1 MFWFFALATNIASAS
16 LTCPENTYA
25 SSGAVLAF
33 NPSGDAE
40 TFDRSIPTEVD
51 LGPVQWNV
59 LNNGGVTLVAKI
71 KFSSSPT
78 RYERVFAATDSATA
92 GNALFQI
99 MRRDQEEKMF
109 FIFNDGDTNC
119 VSPDI
124 AITNE
129 QWISMK
135 FWFNSATNNM
145 EVQLNDGDIHPTDC
159 SAVSGFFAQD
169 RLQNVNIFGRH
180 GGSSPH
186 FHGAIAGF
194 YGWNS
199 YLSAEAVDSVLNS
212 IVVGGKDSAIL
223 LECVPCPT
231 DGTFVSGCTCSSGTF
246 GSPGAVVA
254 FNPSSASEESFT
266 RVALNSKNVG
276 ETSWPLQTSSG
287 FTLITKFKFTGT
299 GAWFENVAYFGDA
312 AQIGNIWLRR
322 YGSGSEELLD
332 FRIYQGSSGIATD
345 SKCTIQS
352 AAGSVPQNTVLNI
365 IARWD
370 GSVIELDI
378 NGVKAST
385 DCNLVMQNR
394 VLSQTYIGSS
404 FIDTSIGGFVD
415 SSRFLLGDVYGM
427 YAWPRHLSDS
437 EAAQVLAAI
446 EIGSPDTLPALQCC
460 AADGSYTPEC
470 GCSDSHYKNL
480 KPVSAE
486 IHMNTGVNK
495 NWDDAYA
502 AAAAAGTR
510 LFTCTELKEYLQQN
524 GPINANS
531 GSSWVACTGSSS
543 CSGKDFMQAGP
554 SQSDRSTGQ
563 LHQDDKGWGCLGT
576 TRYQST
582 QIFMFYV
589 PEAFEC
595 AACPTDGTVVEG
607 CQPPCVDGTSFS
619 YWSIRKSTCP

>member
-1 MFWFFALATNIASAS
+1 MTFQKSMFWFFALATNIASAS

-145 EVQLNDGDIHPTDC
+145 EVQLNDGDIYYTDC
-159 SAVSGFFAQD
+159 STVSGFFAQD

-231 DGTFVSGCTCSSGTF
+231 ESGGDISACSS
-246 GSPGAVVA
+246 
-254 FNPSSASEESFT
+254 SAE
-266 RVALNSKNVG
+266 AG
-276 ETSWPLQTSSG
+276 ET
-287 FTLITKFKFTGT
+287 
-299 GAWFENVAYFGDA
+299 
-312 AQIGNIWLRR
+312 
-322 YGSGSEELLD
+322 
-332 FRIYQGSSGIATD
+332 
-345 SKCTIQS
+345 
-352 AAGSVPQNTVLNI
+352 
-365 IARWD
+365 
-370 GSVIELDI
+370 
-378 NGVKAST
+378 
-385 DCNLVMQNR
+385 DCEV
-394 VLSQTYIGSS
+394 
-404 FIDTSIGGFVD
+404 SI
-415 SSRFLLGDVYGM
+415 
-427 YAWPRHLSDS
+427 
-437 EAAQVLAAI
+437 
-446 EIGSPDTLPALQCC
+446 
-460 AADGSYTPEC
+460 
-470 GCSDSHYKNL
+470 
-480 KPVSAE
+480 
-486 IHMNTGVNK
+486 
-495 NWDDAYA
+495 
-502 AAAAAGTR
+502 
-510 LFTCTELKEYLQQN
+510 
-524 GPINANS
+524 
-531 GSSWVACTGSSS
+531 
-543 CSGKDFMQAGP
+543 
-554 SQSDRSTGQ
+554 
-563 LHQDDKGWGCLGT
+563 
-576 TRYQST
+576 
-582 QIFMFYV
+582 
-589 PEAFEC
+589 
-595 AACPTDGTVVEG
+595 
-607 CQPPCVDGTSFS
+607 S

>member
-1 MFWFFALATNIASAS
+1 MTPKKCMFWVFALATNMASAT

-33 NPSGDAE
+33 NPSAGAE

-71 KFSSSPT
+71 KFSASPT

-145 EVQLNDGDIHPTDC
+145 EVQLNDGDIYSTDC

-186 FHGAIAGF
+186 FHGAVAGF
-194 YGWNS
+194 YGFNS

-212 IVVGGKDSAIL
+212 IVVGGPDKL
-223 LECVPCPT
+223 PT
-231 DGTFVSGCTCSSGTF
+231 
-246 GSPGAVVA
+246 
-254 FNPSSASEESFT
+254 
-266 RVALNSKNVG
+266 
-276 ETSWPLQTSSG
+276 
-287 FTLITKFKFTGT
+287 
-299 GAWFENVAYFGDA
+299 
-312 AQIGNIWLRR
+312 
-322 YGSGSEELLD
+322 
-332 FRIYQGSSGIATD
+332 
-345 SKCTIQS
+345 
-352 AAGSVPQNTVLNI
+352 
-365 IARWD
+365 
-370 GSVIELDI
+370 
-378 NGVKAST
+378 
-385 DCNLVMQNR
+385 
-394 VLSQTYIGSS
+394 
-404 FIDTSIGGFVD
+404 
-415 SSRFLLGDVYGM
+415 
-427 YAWPRHLSDS
+427 
-437 EAAQVLAAI
+437 
-446 EIGSPDTLPALQCC
+446 LQCC

-470 GCSDSHYKNL
+470 GCQESFYKNL

-524 GPINANS
+524 GPIDANS
-531 GSSWVACTGSSS
+531 GLSWVACTGSAS

-554 SQSDRSTGQ
+554 SQSDRITGQ

-589 PEAFEC
+589 PETFEC

>member
-1 MFWFFALATNIASAS
+1 
-16 LTCPENTYA
+16 
-25 SSGAVLAF
+25 
-33 NPSGDAE
+33 
-40 TFDRSIPTEVD
+40 
-51 LGPVQWNV
+51 
-59 LNNGGVTLVAKI
+59 
-71 KFSSSPT
+71 
-78 RYERVFAATDSATA
+78 
-92 GNALFQI
+92 
-99 MRRDQEEKMF
+99 
-109 FIFNDGDTNC
+109 
-119 VSPDI
+119 
-124 AITNE
+124 
-129 QWISMK
+129 MK
-135 FWFNSATNNM
+135 FWFNSGEYM
-145 EVQLNDGDIHPTDC
+145 EVQLNDSDIYYTDC

-186 FHGAIAGF
+186 FEGAIAGF

-212 IVVGGKDSAIL
+212 IVVGGIDSAIL

-231 DGTFVSGCTCSSGTF
+231 DGTIVSGCTCSSGTF

-276 ETSWPLQTSSG
+276 ETSCPLQTSSG

-352 AAGSVPQNTVLNI
+352 AAGSVPQNAVLNI

-370 GSVIELDI
+370 GSVIDLDI

-394 VLSQTYIGSS
+394 VLSETYIGSS

-415 SSRFLLGDVYGM
+415 SSRFLLGDMYGM
-427 YAWPRHLSDS
+427 YAWSRHLSDS
-437 EAAQVLAAI
+437 EAAQVLAGI
-446 EIGSPDTLPALQCC
+446 EIGGPDTLPTLQCC

-470 GCSDSHYKNL
+470 GCGESMFPTTDAPINDRVISFNPANGVRTFASASDYEDFGRSNSFAIKTNGGMTLVMKFRIHSGMPTSGQYPSIFSFKEGTGTGQDSNIYLNLANTMYFTIMKDTGTTYGTNACGMSGFVRPTVNEWTDLIIVYDRTAESISISFSHINSGTPAAAACTVDLEDRIGTFRFNDNL
-480 KPVSAE
+480 YGSTEGTGFLGDVAGFYAWDRVLSSAE
-486 IHMNTGVNK
+486 IDTIMSGINT
-495 NWDDAYA
+495 DAVLR
-502 AAAAAGTR
+502 T
-510 LFTCTELKEYLQQN
+510 
-524 GPINANS
+524 
-531 GSSWVACTGSSS
+531 
-543 CSGKDFMQAGP
+543 
-554 SQSDRSTGQ
+554 Q
-563 LHQDDKGWGCLGT
+563 L
-576 TRYQST
+576 
-582 QIFMFYV
+582 
-589 PEAFEC
+589 
-595 AACPTDGTVVEG
+595 
-607 CQPPCVDGTSFS
+607 
-619 YWSIRKSTCP
+619 